1 MSIHQT
7 GANKMTELPQ
17 NGTGTEVFLFE
28 NGLTQTDS
36 EVTRLIDLEEER
48 QIRKI
53 ILIASESVCPRAVR
67 ETLSSSFS
75 NLYAEGYPSTRMAQS
90 VEQPIDAHDHHL
102 SFFRRYYDQRYYKGC
117 DYINFVESL
126 CKQRAARLFATDRFA
141 GPKIAPSELFV
152 NVQPLSGAA
161 ANNAVYNA
169 FVKPGQTVMGL
180 NLSAGGHLTHGSP
193 VNRSGISF
201 NIVPYTVSPA
211 TGRLDYDQIVDLAR
225 EHKPRMIIGGFSAY
239 PWSIDW
245 HALRAAADAAGKECI
260 LLADVSHPAGLII
273 AGQFPSPIGIADVT
287 MTTTHKTLCGPRG
300 AILITTRPD
309 MAKAIDMG
317 VFPGEQG
324 GPHINSILAKAVAF
338 EIALS
343 DEFQTLQRKIK
354 QNAVYLSKA
363 IEQRGLKLAYGGTDS
378 HLFLIDL
385 NTIEGEQ
392 KHSLRGEVASRIL
405 DLCDIT
411 LNKNTIAGDTN
422 AAHPS
427 GIRIGTTWITQRGFG
442 EVELDRLA
450 DLIHKVLTNVEPFHY
465 IGAGNE
471 MGRGKIDF
479 RVMEE
484 VKSEVRE
491 LLETTSPDYPDKNPL
506 YPHFSARGD
515 EPASAVM
522 SELEKAGARAG
533 VEGGVFVAESFG
545 DTAKE
550 EQILKTAC
558 GLADLS
564 QTPLLKISGERAG
577 HFAQTALTCDAV
589 TMEPGSVKRTFMFDA
604 DGIMITSLLL
614 YRLER
619 DENGFDHYLL
629 ALDTLD
635 SFTALTWLRGLS
647 DGYTLLDKDDPYKKA
662 EGPVVVAELRR
673 AGDARD
679 QRIRLALAG
688 QKAEEVANEI
698 LPETVGLSEGS
709 FIEVDCG
716 GTTLTVARDG
726 NLFGVGGYEIVMHPV
741 QAPGFWRHILGESGG
756 RVKPVGYTAIKNTAT
771 RGGCPFGE
779 DDGPSAIPLI
789 ETLPEGF
796 DLSKP
801 WFLGC
806 KELPAP
812 ESRDE
817 YRWQPEEGP
826 LKRTPLYEIHKKLTQ
841 KDLII
846 PFAGYEMPVWYTRVS
861 DEHQAVRTTAG
872 LFDVAHMGVMDF
884 SGPHATRFLDF
895 CTTNYVTRMAIGQA
909 QYSYILDPDG
919 NVLDDIMVYRR
930 ARDRFMIV
938 CNAVNFDKIFA
949 WLNAVNSGEFIVSRQ
964 NPGARSEGE
973 VVIRDLRDPS
983 SGDDMLVDLAFQ
995 GPLSTKVLLKL
1006 MDDGALKEQFC
1017 HLPKS
1022 HLMDVKLAGLDVIAS
1037 RTGYTGED
1045 QAYELFGHPDRAAEL
1060 WGAILEAGAPLGVVP
1075 AGLGS
1080 RDSTRCEA
1088 GLPLYGH
1095 ELAGDY
1101 DIDPIEAGYGYFVK
1115 FHKPFFIGRQPLLE
1129 RWLKPRKKKI
1139 VRFRVTTKMPRTVKP
1154 GDVVVERSGRFI
1166 GHVTS
1171 CVLVKG
1177 KQIGLALVDSNF
1189 ARVNSRLAIFPLPPG
1204 KKAPPAVTFDAVKK
1218 GDRLVVSERA
1228 KVISRFPMRK

>member
-1 MSIHQT
+1 
-7 GANKMTELPQ
+7 
-17 NGTGTEVFLFE
+17 
-28 NGLTQTDS
+28 
-36 EVTRLIDLEEER
+36 
-48 QIRKI
+48 
-53 ILIASESVCPRAVR
+53 
-67 ETLSSSFS
+67 
-75 NLYAEGYPSTRMAQS
+75 
-90 VEQPIDAHDHHL
+90 
-102 SFFRRYYDQRYYKGC
+102 
-117 DYINFVESL
+117 
-126 CKQRAARLFATDRFA
+126 
-141 GPKIAPSELFV
+141 
-152 NVQPLSGAA
+152 
-161 ANNAVYNA
+161 
-169 FVKPGQTVMGL
+169 
-180 NLSAGGHLTHGSP
+180 
-193 VNRSGISF
+193 
-201 NIVPYTVSPA
+201 
-211 TGRLDYDQIVDLAR
+211 
-225 EHKPRMIIGGFSAY
+225 
-239 PWSIDW
+239 
-245 HALRAAADAAGKECI
+245 
-260 LLADVSHPAGLII
+260 
-273 AGQFPSPIGIADVT
+273 
-287 MTTTHKTLCGPRG
+287 
-300 AILITTRPD
+300 
-309 MAKAIDMG
+309 
-317 VFPGEQG
+317 
-324 GPHINSILAKAVAF
+324 
-338 EIALS
+338 
-343 DEFQTLQRKIK
+343 
-354 QNAVYLSKA
+354 
-363 IEQRGLKLAYGGTDS
+363 
-378 HLFLIDL
+378 
-385 NTIEGEQ
+385 
-392 KHSLRGEVASRIL
+392 
-405 DLCDIT
+405 
-411 LNKNTIAGDTN
+411 
-422 AAHPS
+422 
-427 GIRIGTTWITQRGFG
+427 
-442 EVELDRLA
+442 
-450 DLIHKVLTNVEPFHY
+450 
-465 IGAGNE
+465 
-471 MGRGKIDF
+471 
-479 RVMEE
+479 
-484 VKSEVRE
+484 
-491 LLETTSPDYPDKNPL
+491 
-506 YPHFSARGD
+506 
-515 EPASAVM
+515 
-522 SELEKAGARAG
+522 
-533 VEGGVFVAESFG
+533 
-545 DTAKE
+545 
-550 EQILKTAC
+550 
-558 GLADLS
+558 
-564 QTPLLKISGERAG
+564 
-577 HFAQTALTCDAV
+577 
-589 TMEPGSVKRTFMFDA
+589 
-604 DGIMITSLLL
+604 
-614 YRLER
+614 
-619 DENGFDHYLL
+619 
-629 ALDTLD
+629 
-635 SFTALTWLRGLS
+635 
-647 DGYTLLDKDDPYKKA
+647 
-662 EGPVVVAELRR
+662 
-673 AGDARD
+673 
-679 QRIRLALAG
+679 
-688 QKAEEVANEI
+688 
-698 LPETVGLSEGS
+698 
-709 FIEVDCG
+709 
-716 GTTLTVARDG
+716 
-726 NLFGVGGYEIVMHPV
+726 V